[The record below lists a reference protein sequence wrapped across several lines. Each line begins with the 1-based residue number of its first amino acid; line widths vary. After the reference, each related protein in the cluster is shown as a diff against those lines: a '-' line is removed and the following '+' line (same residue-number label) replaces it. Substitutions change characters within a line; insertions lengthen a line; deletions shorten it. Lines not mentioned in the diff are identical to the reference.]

1 MITLDLPFYVLGEDI
16 TCLLCLVLSV
26 NIFTSF
32 SPSEY
37 RHRLFLYADLSTFFA
52 ALINIASVIC
62 IANYKIL
69 PLALCTGVSTL
80 YFICLLMTPLFLSS
94 YALDMSF
101 PQAYKRV
108 CLFINYLIFTLYLL
122 VFLLNIK
129 TGWVFRYDS
138 EFGYVRGPLKVITYV
153 TTLIYGVITIFSL
166 TLNRNTMAKRI
177 FVVFLLYPLLSILIM
192 SFQFFLPRV
201 ILTGTASFAAL
212 LLTYVS
218 IQSDLLDF
226 DMVTGLMTGRK
237 LIKHIENNKKRG
249 YLYVLSIENMNI
261 LQNNMEIS
269 DLNLLLLDIGRHIQK
284 YFLRHSYHQN
294 TSRFAG
300 ICDSLDELKAYHKEI
315 SDYINEKN
323 LTYTNQIFVPMD
335 VYYSAVEI
343 HYGDKNIDSLIDIIN
358 NLLNKA
364 ILNEDHTLKIC
375 NQEVLKSMQRKRQ
388 IEEILKRELTLES
401 KQFQVW
407 FQPIYS
413 LEKSAFTHMEALSR
427 LKNTELGDIP
437 PQEFIEV
444 AENKGMIEKLGFVA
458 FEKVCKFIAENKN
471 LVQSVSIN
479 FSVYQMVNQNVV
491 SSVLKTISDFGL
503 APSSIIIEIT
513 ESLFIENYALVRSN
527 MIALA
532 KAGVRFYLDDFGTG
546 YSNLSS
552 VLNLPFSTI
561 KIDRSLM
568 LVMEDDYTKERFVC
582 NIIDT
587 FKDAGVK
594 VLVEGVETQSQN
606 QMVKIAKADFIQG
619 FFYSKPLPEDECIK
633 VLKNHNTKKE

>member
-1 MITLDLPFYVLGEDI
+1 MFSLNLPYYVLGEVI

-26 NIFTSF
+26 NILTSF
-32 SPSEY
+32 STSEY

-52 ALINIASVIC
+52 AFINIASVIC
-62 IANYKIL
+62 IAYYKHL
-69 PLALCTGVSTL
+69 PLGVATGVSTL
-80 YFICLLMTPLFLSS
+80 YFIFLLMPPLFLSS
-94 YALDMSF
+94 YALDMAL
-101 PQAYKRV
+101 PQSIKKIGII
-108 CLFINYLIFTLYLL
+108 LNYLIYTVYLIII
-122 VFLLNIK
+122 LLNIK
-129 TGWVFRYDS
+129 TGWVFHYDS
-138 EFGYVRGPLKVITYV
+138 QLGYIRGPLKTITYI
-153 TTLIYGVITIFSL
+153 TTVIYGAITIISL
-166 TLNRNTMAKRI
+166 TLNRNAMAKRVY
-177 FVVFLLYPLLSILIM
+177 VVFLLYPLLSMLIM
-192 SFQFFLPRV
+192 SFQFFLPKV

-226 DMVTGLMTGRK
+226 DMLTGLMTGKK
-237 LIKHIENNKKRG
+237 LIKHIENNNKKG
-249 YLYVLSIENMNI
+249 FLYVLSIENMNI

-284 YFLRHSYHQN
+284 CFLRYSYHQN

-300 ICDSLDELKAYHKEI
+300 ICNNLEELKAYHKEI
-315 SDYINEKN
+315 SDYINTKN
-323 LTYTNQIFVPMD
+323 LSTENKILIPMD

-343 HYGDKNIDSLIDIIN
+343 HNGDKNSDSLIDIIN
-358 NLLNKA
+358 NLLSKA
-364 ILNEDHTLKIC
+364 IMDEDHTLRIC
-375 NQEVLKSMQRKRQ
+375 NQEVLESMERKRQ
-388 IEEILKRELTLES
+388 IAEILKRELTLES

-407 FQPIYS
+407 FQPIFS
-413 LEKSAFTHMEALSR
+413 LQKKAFTHMEALSR
-427 LKNTELGDIP
+427 LQNTELGDIP
-437 PQEFIEV
+437 PQEFVEV
-444 AENKGMIEKLGFVA
+444 AENKGLIEKLGFVA
-458 FEKVCKFIAENKN
+458 FEKVCKYIADNKD
-471 LVQSVSIN
+471 LVKSISIN

-491 SSVLKTISDFGL
+491 ASVLKTISNFGL
-503 APSSIIIEIT
+503 TPSSIIIEIT
-513 ESLFIENYALVRSN
+513 ESLFIENYALVRDN

-568 LVMEDDYTKERFVC
+568 LVMEDDDNKQRFVC

-606 QMVKIAKADFIQG
+606 NMVKNTRADYIQG
-619 FFYSKPLPEDECIK
+619 FFYSKPLPADKCIE
-633 VLKNHNTKKE
+633 VLKNQSVNKE